1 MFITSTAH
9 VCKNC
14 NASFEQMDGMTA
26 SLCLDCRFPKE
37 SKSTAKEVT
46 IVPALLDVSKLGDG
60 GEAQEYRP
68 SSWNEYKG
76 QESAKDKVSSYVAGC
91 KKFNEVY
98 PHTFISAPSGMG
110 KTLFASIL
118 ASQLEKK
125 IIFTTGGELK
135 SEQIFIDKLV
145 ESEGGVIFIDE
156 ANRLPKRVG
165 FFILP
170 LIEQFSIQGKAIKKF
185 TIILA
190 TTHKGDISKDLDALI
205 QRCDSITLEPYKDGE
220 LLEIVEQ
227 YRKKQYPT
235 IQIPE
240 NVMKDMIKSCRNT
253 PRNAKNFVRAY
264 AYNSDWNKIKKYNNI
279 VKDGLNSTDIKA
291 LQYLQTSKGA
301 GMSAIANHLRVKSQ
315 TYLYEIEPYLMV
327 KDFVKI
333 ENKRMITDKGKEFLK
348 CLETI

>member
-1 MFITSTAH
+1 MPEILLAH
-9 VCKNC
+9 TCKKC
-14 NASFEQMDGMTA
+14 ECTYYSDGETNARGFCPTCQISHRDI
-26 SLCLDCRFPKE
+26 
-37 SKSTAKEVT
+37 KSQEVT
-46 IVPALLDVSKLGDG
+46 IVPSLLDVSQLGG
-60 GEAQEYRP
+60 SSEAQEYRP
-68 SSWNEYKG
+68 SSWSEYKG
-76 QESAKDKVSSYVAGC
+76 QESAKEKVSSYIAGC
-91 KKFNEVY
+91 KKFGEVY

-118 ASQLEKK
+118 AVELGKK

-170 LIEQFSIQGKAIKKF
+170 LMEQFAIQGKAIKKF
-185 TIILA
+185 TLIMA

-205 QRCDSITLEPYKDGE
+205 QRCDNISLEPYKDGE
-220 LLEIVEQ
+220 LLEIVSQ
-227 YRKKQYPT
+227 YHKKQYPT
-235 IQIPE
+235 IQIPDS
-240 NVMKDMIKSCRNT
+240 VMMDMIKSSRNT

-264 AYNSDWNKIKKYNNI
+264 AYNSDWNKIKQYNNI

-315 TYLYEIEPYLMV
+315 TYLWEIEPYLMV
-327 KDFVKI
+327 KDFIKI
-333 ENKRMITDKGKEFLK
+333 ENKRMITNAGIEFLK
-348 CLETI
+348 EL